1 MESFDVRRLDALAP
15 EELRAWLVDLLE
27 GHHDIPL
34 PPDANEPAEILGVV
48 FHRVRGDTRLVM
60 QQILVDLLQD
70 LAENDPSVWRGSAG
84 LEVVRALPH
93 VVFEA
98 QLERARNL
106 LLHMAENRASLPEQP
121 GNYHLAAL
129 QGLLDLCYR
138 EQAPS
143 FRLDAEFWRRQR
155 AEGAHRRQYLTTIL
169 EGLARW
175 SPDAAL
181 DWLADQEWDRDLAM
195 ALAYLTPT
203 LVRIPLFGEA
213 FEQARPRLQP
223 QVVSAVQ
230 GFQDVLAGRALMEPF
245 LRYIEAVQREREAT
259 RHESVIAMVDDRDFW
274 DEDLEVRVGAG
285 LAALAAEAA

>member
-1 MESFDVRRLDALAP
+1 MWCSRRSWSARATCCCAWPRIAP
-15 EELRAWLVDLLE
+15 ACR
-27 GHHDIPL
+27 
-34 PPDANEPAEILGVV
+34 
-48 FHRVRGDTRLVM
+48 
-60 QQILVDLLQD
+60 
-70 LAENDPSVWRGSAG
+70 SA
-84 LEVVRALPH
+84 RW
-93 VVFEA
+93 
-98 QLERARNL
+98 
-106 LLHMAENRASLPEQP
+106 
-121 GNYHLAAL
+121 
-129 QGLLDLCYR
+129 LLDLCYR

-155 AEGAHRRQYLTTIL
+155 PEGVHRRQYLTTIL

-203 LVRIPLFGEA
+203 LVRIPLFDEA
-213 FEQARPRLQP
+213 FEQMRPRLQS

-259 RHESVIAMVDDRDFW
+259 RQDGVVAMVDDRDYW
-274 DEDLEVRVGAG
+274 DEDLEARVGAG